1 MLSNLSNTNNGNE
14 ASNHIIENKCYEC
27 LEEQI
32 DEIKQKNNEQDV
44 SISNNTSNIDALKDR
59 VCAVECNRT
68 FDNILVN
75 CIRPKTS
82 ARVTIDGNLTA
93 RNVTAS
99 SVTANAL
106 SVNGTSFVSVA
117 NRSEIAITDA
127 VAARCCANAA
137 VTCAQNANTRVT
149 NLENSLACCVV
160 TDCVKATGSI
170 NVNNTITSSDVCTS
184 NVYAN
189 KSDIGEI
196 FTGKITANG
205 QLPLPSAGANWYTIT
220 IPDGVTVNLTSKYIA
235 ENNTEYKWRVIVT
248 DTQVSYKNE
257 GSSIKDI
264 SYNRAGNTK
273 VRVRASEDISYIR
286 LANNAANEITIQSLG
301 NAYND
306 YAYTPEKAA
315 GTVFRGYNDR
325 TTEVIQPGYL
335 CATVIRGDAIEYCE
349 NTAECMTV
357 TCKLFLPDEW
367 NRTGMICRSSG
378 ADNQYLS
385 NDTKDETI
393 SPTWKTP
400 VECAV
405 DGKLSNTKCLITEKA
420 VSEYNGTVTDGTNDS
435 YPISELNCC
444 TCVHGTLN
452 GECVC
457 ASDLIESCHGC
468 FTCDMRAYEACSR
481 WTHTDVVTS
490 LDEQPGDAI
499 SFQSCTINA
508 CPSFFNAPSCFCD
521 TIKVDCNADFGSNV
535 HIAGDLFVSGTSH
548 VVDEETIETPSN
560 EIILRQNASVGLAN
574 SEISGIVVNKYN
586 GSDSLTVGADN
597 TGTLRVGTGTGTTT
611 CYADI
616 CHNQT
621 DNKWYLPDNTE
632 VTPVGVLQSYAT
644 KVEKD
649 PYTVYTDAVF
659 MAVDKTS
666 LEPVLTRDEE
676 TDLTQCGILYW
687 DATNTK
693 AKNAS
698 KIKYNNNGLDLD
710 GKTCISA
717 ECTTITDGT
726 NTTVIDASSVT
737 SNCGCF
743 VNATANEVCG
753 VCCVTTPLACMCCA
767 LADNITTEC
776 SVCVKGDLIVCGN
789 AAIAGLMSDC
799 VATVQ
804 TNPYNVAF
812 YPTFVACNYA
822 VKGSSEI
829 FTDCNLCYYPSK
841 GSLCTNCV
849 YANDYIYA
857 NCAYIPSAL
866 FDCASSNSLCVGTIG
881 NYNLKDSANFKLHGI
896 SNTNFDFAMPIYSSQ
911 ECQLLNCNISK
922 LSYNCCGGPTYNPY
936 TCTLK
941 VPKIASSISFCHNCT
956 ATDWQNLAFV
966 DFGAT
971 SCAFFQAACP
981 DANGI
986 NVAFGNGGQTII
998 YASDDCASLATTIT
1012 NNGAGEKVVLL
1023 ADNSVDI
1030 VTCAQCAWGDGVWK
1044 WNFAG
1049 DTIALSKWNG
1059 SSWSANPYKIF
1070 MGSSTAAFGTNYT
1083 ITCPYSTVV
1092 GYSART
1098 DCGCYAT
1105 AIGYN
1110 AQACCTLATA
1120 IGAQAKATGSGSTA
1134 IGCSANTTATGS
1146 IAIGTCAK
1154 AVIQG
1159 SVAIGTNTFT
1169 CTIGTACITGMVRFG
1184 DSRLSVIRWTTTTK
1198 QCDLWKAITCATG
1211 IGTATPN
1218 RQFGVMGT
1226 AGNCPIGYL
1235 LWDLPTK
1242 KYILGGVD
1250 LRGEISCF
1258 GEIYCACTATVSPA
1272 GVMSILVETLTPY

>member
-14 ASNHIIENKCYEC
+14 ASNHVIENKCYEC
-27 LEEQI
+27 LEKQI
-32 DEIKQKNNEQDV
+32 DEIKQKNNEQDI
-44 SISNNTSNIDALKDR
+44 SIGNNTSNIDALKDR
-59 VCAVECNRT
+59 VCSVESNKT

-75 CIRPKTS
+75 CIRPKDS
-82 ARVTIDGNLTA
+82 GRVTVGGGLTA
-93 RNVTAS
+93 CNVTADTI
-99 SVTANAL
+99 TAGAL
-106 SVNGTSFVSVA
+106 SVNGTSFGYLCNRTEMAVA
-117 NRSEIAITDA
+117 DA
-127 VAARCCANAA
+127 VCARRCANAA
-137 VTCAQNANTRVT
+137 VACAQNANTRIA
-149 NLENSLACCVV
+149 NLENNLACCVV
-160 TDCVKATGSI
+160 TDCVKADSI
-170 NVNNTITSSDVCTS
+170 NVDNTIISSDVCTS

-220 IPDGVTVNLTSKYIA
+220 IPDGVIVNLTSKYIA
-235 ENNTEYKWRVIVT
+235 ENNTEYRWRVIVT

-273 VRVRASEDISYIR
+273 IRVRASEDISYIR
-286 LANNAANEITIQSLG
+286 LANNATSEITIQSLG

-349 NTAECMTV
+349 NTVECLTI
-357 TCKLFLPDEW
+357 TCKLFLPDDW
-367 NRTGMICRSSG
+367 NRTGMICCTSG
-378 ADNQYLS
+378 IDNQYLS

-452 GECVC
+452 GEYVC
-457 ASDLIESCHGC
+457 ASDLIKGCHGC
-468 FTCDMRAYEACSR
+468 FTCDMSTYEACSN
-481 WTHTDVVTS
+481 WTHTDVITS
-490 LDEQPGDAI
+490 LDPLTSDNVTF
-499 SFQSCTINA
+499 SSCALFGN
-508 CPSFFNAPSCFCD
+508 CSFFDAPACFCN
-521 TIKVDCNADFGSNV
+521 TVRVDCNADFGANV

-560 EIILRQNASVGLAN
+560 KIVLRQNASVGLAN
-574 SEISGIVVNKYN
+574 NEISGVVVNKYN

-611 CYADI
+611 CYTDI
-616 CHNQT
+616 CYNQT
-621 DNKWYLPDNTE
+621 DNKWYLSDGTE
-632 VTPVGVLQSYAT
+632 VIPVGILQSYAT
-644 KVEKD
+644 KVEED
-649 PYTVYTDAVF
+649 PYTAYTDAVF
-659 MAVDKTS
+659 IAIDKTS

-687 DATNTK
+687 DATDTK

-726 NTTVIDASSVT
+726 DTTVIDASSVT

-743 VNATANEVCG
+743 VNATADEICG
-753 VCCVTTPLACMCCA
+753 VCCITTPLACICCA

-776 SVCVKGDLIVCGN
+776 SVCIKGDLIVCGN
-789 AAIAGLMSDC
+789 AAITGLMSDC

-804 TNPYNVAF
+804 SEPYEMAF
-812 YPTFVACNYA
+812 YPTFVACNYT
-822 VKGSSEI
+822 VKGSSEL
-829 FTDCNLCYYPSK
+829 FTGCHLCYYPSS
-841 GSLCTNCV
+841 GSLCTNRV
-849 YANDYIYA
+849 YANDCLFSSCGYIQ
-857 NCAYIPSAL
+857 SL
-866 FDCASSNSLCVGTIG
+866 QVDCA
-881 NYNLKDSANFKLHGI
+881 K
-896 SNTNFDFAMPIYSSQ
+896 
-911 ECQLLNCNISK
+911 
-922 LSYNCCGGPTYNPY
+922 
-936 TCTLK
+936 
-941 VPKIASSISFCHNCT
+941 ASSISFCHNCT
-956 ATDWQNLAFV
+956 ATDWQDLAFV

-971 SCAFFQAACP
+971 SCTFFQAACP

-986 NVAFGNGGQTII
+986 NVAFGAGGQTII
-998 YASDDCASLATTIT
+998 YASDNSPLATTIT

-1023 ADNSVDI
+1023 ADSSVDI
-1030 VTCAQCAWGDGVWK
+1030 VTCAQCCWGDGVWK

-1049 DTIALSKWNG
+1049 GNIILSKWNG
-1059 SSWSANPYKIF
+1059 SSWSANPYRIF
-1070 MGSSTAAFGTNYT
+1070 MGSSSAAFGTNYPT
-1083 ITCPYSTVV
+1083 ICPYSTVV

-1110 AQACCTLATA
+1110 AQACCTLAIAVGVNATA
-1120 IGAQAKATGSGSTA
+1120 KGSGSTA
-1134 IGCSANTTATGS
+1134 IGCCARTACTGG
-1146 IAIGTCAK
+1146 IAIGTCSNATL
-1154 AVIQG
+1154 QG

-1169 CTIGTACITGMVRFG
+1169 CTYGTASVTGMVRFG
-1184 DSRLSVIRWTTTTK
+1184 TSRLSVIRWSTSTK
-1198 QCDLWKAITCATG
+1198 QCDLWKAITGAAGLTS
-1211 IGTATPN
+1211 ASSDK
-1218 RQFGVMGT
+1218 QFGVMGT

-1235 LWDLPTK
+1235 KWNLLTK
-1242 KYILGGVD
+1242 KFIIGGVD
-1250 LRGEISCF
+1250 LCGEISCF
-1258 GEIYCACTATVSPA
+1258 GEINCACTANVSPS